1 MLILLLFCIII
12 PLEILF
18 NITEDIM
25 SFKVSVGLSNKHV
38 HLSEKD
44 INTLFGDGH
53 QLTPMKDLSQPGQF
67 ACEEKVDLVGPKR
80 TIAGV
85 RVLGPARKESQVEI
99 SLSDGFTLGINNV
112 PVKGSG
118 SLDGTPGIK
127 LVGPKGEVE
136 LKQGVIAAARHIHMH
151 TTDAEKYGLKDKDN
165 VKVKVEGPRGLIFEN
180 VLIRV
185 HETFALD
192 FHIDVE
198 EGNAAGLSNGQLVE
212 VIK

>member
-1 MLILLLFCIII
+1 
-12 PLEILF
+12 
-18 NITEDIM
+18 M
-25 SFKVSVGLSNKHV
+25 SFNVSVGLSNKHV
-38 HLSEKD
+38 HLSQED
-44 INTLFGDGH
+44 INILFGDGH
-53 QLTPMKDLSQPGQF
+53 ELTPIKDLSQPGQF
-67 ACEEKVDLVGPKR
+67 ACDEKVDLVGPKR
-80 TIAGV
+80 TISGV
-85 RVLGPARKESQVEI
+85 RVLGPSRKESQVEI
-99 SLSDGFTLGINNV
+99 SLSDGFTLGLNNV

-151 TTDAEKYGLKDKDN
+151 TTDAEKYGLKDKDI

-185 HETFALD
+185 HETYALD
-192 FHIDVE
+192 FHIDIE
-198 EGNAAGLSNGQLVE
+198 EGNAAGLTNCQMVE